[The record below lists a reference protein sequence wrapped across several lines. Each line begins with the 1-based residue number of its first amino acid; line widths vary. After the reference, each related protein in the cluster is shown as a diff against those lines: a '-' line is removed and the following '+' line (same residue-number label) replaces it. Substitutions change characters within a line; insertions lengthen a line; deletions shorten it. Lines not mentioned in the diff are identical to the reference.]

1 MISGSKKDF
10 GMDSRPNH
18 SHSHN
23 YLLMEP
29 LLLRL
34 VKKWSAG
41 DDIEDALIAAKSCN
55 MKGQKAILN
64 YLGEDYTEEEIINRA
79 IKEYYNLLEGLY
91 LGQIEG
97 CISVKPSQLGL
108 SVSYE
113 LCLKNFRALT
123 KRAIE
128 LGGFI
133 WIDMESSKFT
143 DDTLMLYLELISHH
157 SDIGVVLQ
165 SALRRSASDLLHLIE
180 VGGKV
185 RLVKGA
191 YHENE
196 RIAFASHDEVSAN
209 YIKLLEILFS
219 HDSLNTNEVDNN
231 TLRFAVATHDSK
243 LIENTIRLW
252 KTSNVRIKNFEFEFL
267 KGIRDELKRDLV
279 EEGFRVA
286 EYIPY
291 GDEWLSYSIRRLR
304 ERKRNIFLLA
314 RSLVQS

>member
-1 MISGSKKDF
+1 MNI
-10 GMDSRPNH
+10 DSQPSH

-34 VKKWSAG
+34 VKKWAAG
-41 DDIEDALIAAKSCN
+41 DDMEDALIAAKSCN
-55 MKGQKAILN
+55 VKGQKAILN
-64 YLGEDYTEEEIINRA
+64 YLGEDYTEEERIDRA
-79 IKEYYNLLEGLY
+79 IKEYSNLLERLY

-123 KRAIE
+123 KRAVE
-128 LGGFI
+128 FGGFI
-133 WIDMESSKFT
+133 WIDMESSKYT
-143 DDTLMLYLELISHH
+143 DDTLTLYLELIGHH
-157 SDIGVVLQ
+157 RDIGVVLQ

-196 RIAFASHDEVSAN
+196 QIAFAPHNEVNAN
-209 YIKLLEILFS
+209 YIKLLEILFNR
-219 HDSLNTNEVDNN
+219 DYKVEKRLLNKESED
-231 TLRFAVATHDSK
+231 LKFGVATHDTK
-243 LIENTIRLW
+243 LIEHTIRLW
-252 KTSNVRIKNFEFEFL
+252 KTSNIRIKNFEFEFL

-279 EEGFRVA
+279 DEGFRVA

-291 GDEWLSYSIRRLR
+291 GDEWLPYSVRRLR

>member
-1 MISGSKKDF
+1 MN
-10 GMDSRPNH
+10 MDSQPGH
-18 SHSHN
+18 SYSHN

-34 VKKWSAG
+34 VKKWAAG
-41 DDIEDALIAAKSCN
+41 KDMEDALIVAKSSN

-64 YLGEDYTEEEIINRA
+64 YLGEDYTEEERINGA
-79 IKEYYNLLEGLY
+79 IKEYSNLLERLS

-97 CISVKPSQLGL
+97 CISIKPSQLGL
-108 SVSYE
+108 SISYK
-113 LCLKNFRALT
+113 LCLKNFIALT

-128 LGGFI
+128 FGGFI
-133 WIDMESSKFT
+133 WIDMESSKYT
-143 DDTLMLYLELISHH
+143 DDTLMLYLELIGLHP
-157 SDIGVVLQ
+157 DIGVVLQ

-196 RIAFASHDEVSAN
+196 QIGFGSHDEINAN
-209 YIKLLEILFS
+209 YIKLLEILFNR
-219 HDSLNTNEVDNN
+219 DYKVEKGILNKESDD
-231 TLRFAVATHDSK
+231 LRFAVATHDTK
-243 LIENTIRLW
+243 LIEHTIRLW
-252 KTSNVRIKNFEFEFL
+252 ETSNIRIKNFEFEFL

-279 EEGFRVA
+279 KEGFRVA

-291 GDEWLSYSIRRLR
+291 GNEWLPYSVRRLR